1 MAKYFSE
8 SDMPYSTLELTLTS
22 HEDGN
27 HDAALCIYIYD
38 RGEPVVLSDQH
49 IATYMIVGQ
58 DETALHTGICKLGRD
73 ETKERV
79 MRFLDNGGAAYFRNA
94 VMSSYG
100 EYDSE
105 ERKEFYAFIDD
116 ELYQAIFE

>member
-27 HDAALCIYIYD
+27 HDAELCIYIYD

-49 IATYMIVGQ
+49 IASSMLVGQ
-58 DETALHTGICKLGRD
+58 DETALHTGISKLGRD

-79 MRFLDNGGAAYFRNA
+79 MRFLDNGGA

-105 ERKEFYAFIDD
+105 DRKEFYAFIDD
-116 ELYQAIFE
+116 ELYQAIFA